1 MEDDY
6 QTLLNRALKDIPEKD
21 IGGKRFELPS
31 PTIRTSG
38 NKTLIL
44 NFTEISSKLNRDSK
58 EVLKFM
64 VRELATAG
72 NVEDQRAIFQGKFSE
87 VTIHRLLDIYTNR
100 YVICPICKGPDTK
113 VIKENK
119 FNFLLCE
126 ACGAKSSIVEV

>member
-1 MEDDY
+1 MEDEY
-6 QTLLNRALKDIPEKD
+6 QTLLNRALQDIPKKDIR
-21 IGGKRFELPS
+21 GKRFEVPS
-31 PTIRTSG
+31 PSIRTSG

-44 NFTEISSKLNRDSK
+44 NFTEISSRLNRDSK

-72 NVEDQRAIFQGKFSE
+72 NVEDQRVIFQGKFSA
-87 VTIHRLLDIYTNR
+87 VTIHRLLDIYTKR

-119 FNFLLCE
+119 FKFLLCE

>member
-1 MEDDY
+1 MEDEY
-6 QTLLNRALKDIPEKD
+6 QALLNRALEDIPEKNVS
-21 IGGKRFELPS
+21 GKRFELPS

-38 NKTLIL
+38 KKTLIL
-44 NFTEISSKLNRDSK
+44 NFTEISSRLNRDSK

-72 NVEDQRAIFQGKFSE
+72 NVEDQRVIFQGKFSA
-87 VTIHRLLDIYTNR
+87 VTIHRLLDIYTKR
-100 YVICPICKGPDTK
+100 YVICPVCRGLDTK
-113 VIKENK
+113 IIKENK